1 MPRRSQSAVTASPVD
16 IAEARAYCDT
26 LPSGVGGLSDE
37 LPARR
42 AATEAQGAVLVIE
55 PPEARPRLDLR
66 ELWTYRGLIY
76 FLVWRDLK
84 VRYAQTVLGAGW
96 AIVQPVLTM
105 LIFTVIFG
113 RFAGVPSDGVP
124 YPVFSLAAL
133 VPWTY
138 FATSFSSATL
148 SLTNN
153 PAMLTKV
160 YFPRLVLPLA
170 TVITGLMDFAIAFV
184 VAVLVMAG
192 YRIVPSPLAIIL
204 VPVLLLMLT
213 IMAAGVGS
221 GLAAMAVQYRDIK
234 HIAPFVIQIWM
245 YASPIVYPMSIV
257 PEQYRW
263 LYMLNPIVG
272 VVEGFRAVL
281 LRTGP
286 VPWGAIGVGMVV
298 SLLLLACGVRYFRH
312 TEHVFADV
320 A

>member
-1 MPRRSQSAVTASPVD
+1 MPPRSPSAVTASPVD
-16 IAEARAYCDT
+16 VADARAHHDS
-26 LPSGVGGLSDE
+26 LPS
-37 LPARR
+37 PAAAPAGDRR
-42 AATEAQGAVLVIE
+42 AGSGVSERQGAVLVIE

-66 ELWTYRGLIY
+66 ELWTYRGLIF

-84 VRYAQTVLGAGW
+84 VRYAQTLLGAGW

-124 YPVFSLAAL
+124 YAVFSLAAL

-138 FATSFSSATL
+138 FATAFSSSTL
-148 SLTNN
+148 SLTNSTS
-153 PAMLTKV
+153 MLTKV

-170 TVITGLMDFAIAFV
+170 AVITGLVDFAIAFA
-184 VAVLVMAG
+184 VALIVMAG

-213 IMAAGVGS
+213 IVAAGVGS
-221 GLAAMAVQYRDIK
+221 GLAAMAIQYRDIR
-234 HIAPFVIQIWM
+234 HIAPFMIQIWM

-257 PEQYRW
+257 PEKYRW
-263 LYMLNPIVG
+263 LYILNPIVG

-286 VPWGAIGVGMVV
+286 VPWTAIGVGMVV
-298 SLLLLACGVRYFRH
+298 SLLLLTWGVRYFRRA
-312 TEHVFADV
+312 EHLFADV